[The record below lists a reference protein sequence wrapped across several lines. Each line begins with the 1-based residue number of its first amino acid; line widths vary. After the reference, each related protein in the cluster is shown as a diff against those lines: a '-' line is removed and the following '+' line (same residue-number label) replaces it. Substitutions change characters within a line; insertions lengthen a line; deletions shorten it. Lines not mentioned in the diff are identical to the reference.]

1 VVRQILDDPA
11 GDHDWGI
18 SGEVDLAAS
27 DAAGTAVV
35 RITAV
40 DQL

>member
-1 VVRQILDDPA
+1 VRQILDDPR

-18 SGEVDLAAS
+18 SAEIDLLESAETGEPAI
-27 DAAGTAVV
+27 

-40 DQL
+40 DRL